1 MRQFWLFALI
11 LMLSACASAPSIPET
26 TYHRLPRA
34 ADAIKLGQ
42 ASTLP
47 IVVQRLEADGLHADQ
62 ALLYAL
68 DAHGHRLR
76 AYHYHL
82 WVDPPGYLLQRRL
95 IQRLRAAGAAE
106 RITDQLPT
114 RLPALWLSGRIE
126 AFERVP
132 TADGGWQGSVSLRLR
147 LNARDGGL
155 PLIDSEYSA
164 QVEADDGSLSAS
176 VAALSQALDQV
187 VGEFLAEL
195 EPALARAAG
204 DP

>member
-1 MRQFWLFALI
+1 MRLLLPI
-11 LMLSACASAPSIPET
+11 VLVMLLSACASAPSIPET

-34 ADAIKLGQ
+34 SEVPRLSQ
-42 ASTLP
+42 PSTVP

-68 DAHGHRLR
+68 DPNGHRLR
-76 AYHYHL
+76 GYHYHL

-95 IQRLRAAGAAE
+95 IQRLRAASAAE
-106 RITDQLPT
+106 RVTDQLPT
-114 RLPALWLSGRIE
+114 RLQALWLAGRIE

-132 TADGGWQGSVSLRLR
+132 TANGGWQGSVSLRLR

-187 VGEFLAEL
+187 VAKFLGEL
-195 EPALARAAG
+195 EPALARAANAQ
-204 DP
+204 

>member
-1 MRQFWLFALI
+1 MRLFALI
-11 LMLSACASAPSIPET
+11 LLTSLLSACASAPSIPET

-34 ADAIKLGQ
+34 SDVAKLSQ

-68 DAHGHRLR
+68 DPNGHRLR
-76 AYHYHL
+76 GYHYHL

-147 LNARDGGL
+147 LDARDGGL

-164 QVEADDGSLSAS
+164 QVEASDSSLTAS

-187 VGEFLAEL
+187 VVEFLAEL
-195 EPALARAAG
+195 EPALARAASA
-204 DP
+204 P